1 MAHVCFHSRKW
12 VHYSAF
18 GERSHTRA
26 HAAKQ
31 GPPLPRPQCG
41 FVLPVKSLQSL
52 HLQPVIPPCLYIHT
66 FPGSLWP
73 PIISNSSTSDH
84 LSSCFSTS
92 PTNGPRSLSQVKVGT
107 HSPSPTGSHTA
118 AYTPKQGPSGR
129 GRYHYPRSV
138 PHVHKHP
145 RAGYQNGVLC
155 RFWVLAGC
163 TPKNAESL
171 GTAMRLCA
179 SLLRRRR
186 GPAGLRS
193 LLPVCIQL
201 VLVGWKDLTK
211 RSDRVTITRNDRT
224 ASRLALVRKP
234 RWAVK

>member
-1 MAHVCFHSRKW
+1 MGTH
-12 VHYSAF
+12 SAF
-18 GERSHTRA
+18 GERSHTAA
-26 HAAKQ
+26 HTPKQ
-31 GPPLPRPQCG
+31 GPSLPRSQLG
-41 FVLPVKSLQSL
+41 FVLPAKFLL
-52 HLQPVIPPCLYIHT
+52 FRHAFIYIYIHT